1 MVEGHSVHRIAVAH
15 GTRLVGRKFRAVSPN
30 GRFSDGARLID
41 GREFSRIEA
50 IGKNLFA
57 FFSAVGAPDVVM
69 HVHFGMSGRWSV
81 ADAARAP
88 EPTATTRLTL
98 EGHGLV
104 SHLSAMT
111 VDHGGPELFEK
122 KRRALG
128 HDPLRSDANPEALWR
143 KVSSSSKS
151 IGLLLMDQSAFA
163 GVGNIFRCEILH
175 VARVHPEIKG
185 DQLTRAQFDAIWDA
199 SVRLMRNA
207 FTLGSIVTVFP
218 QEGAALGRPTLRR
231 WIYNS
236 AHCGRC
242 HGPVRSWTIQA
253 RTCYACARCQ
263 PRPVGDGAQDDA
275 PDGLVHG
282 SEGPTTART
291 TTASTT
297 APTLFHSHCAEE
309 SLEERL
315 RTPQKLRVAELRTAL
330 EAAGLPIDGRKA
342 TLVERLM
349 SHQIQRPLPALPA
362 PSWAPAPVRMRS
374 ARAAAADKAAVG
386 ESRAVEHIAEDEELL
401 ADGGLSEWVPLPN
414 MEPLPNLD
422 ADRLVDQRDLDPPEE
437 EMHISPPSSRRTPKK
452 RAPSWAPAASLPGT
466 GQLTGQATP
475 GAEGEDAVPGTT
487 RNMGRKRSKTS
498 A

>member
-143 KVSSSSKS
+143 KVSGSSKS

-163 GVGNIFRCEILH
+163 GLGNIFRCEILH

-199 SVRLMRNA
+199 SARLMRNA

-218 QEGAALGRPTLRR
+218 QEAAALGRPTLRR
-231 WIYNS
+231 LQPPELGSALAMTLHAS
-236 AHCGRC
+236 AH
-242 HGPVRSWTIQA
+242 HGAPPLPPQVDLQLR
-253 RTCYACARCQ
+253 
-263 PRPVGDGAQDDA
+263 PLRPV
-275 PDGLVHG
+275 
-282 SEGPTTART
+282 
-291 TTASTT
+291 
-297 APTLFHSHCAEE
+297 
-309 SLEERL
+309 
-315 RTPQKLRVAELRTAL
+315 
-330 EAAGLPIDGRKA
+330 
-342 TLVERLM
+342 
-349 SHQIQRPLPALPA
+349 
-362 PSWAPAPVRMRS
+362 
-374 ARAAAADKAAVG
+374 
-386 ESRAVEHIAEDEELL
+386 
-401 ADGGLSEWVPLPN
+401 
-414 MEPLPNLD
+414 
-422 ADRLVDQRDLDPPEE
+422 
-437 EMHISPPSSRRTPKK
+437 
-452 RAPSWAPAASLPGT
+452 
-466 GQLTGQATP
+466 
-475 GAEGEDAVPGTT
+475 
-487 RNMGRKRSKTS
+487 
-498 A
+498 

>member
-291 TTASTT
+291 MTASTTAPTT

-309 SLEERL
+309 SLLEALEPEQAERSPRYVACSL
-315 RTPQKLRVAELRTAL
+315 RTTVIL
-330 EAAGLPIDGRKA
+330 A
-342 TLVERLM
+342 TFLFHR
-349 SHQIQRPLPALPA
+349 
-362 PSWAPAPVRMRS
+362 
-374 ARAAAADKAAVG
+374 
-386 ESRAVEHIAEDEELL
+386 
-401 ADGGLSEWVPLPN
+401 
-414 MEPLPNLD
+414 
-422 ADRLVDQRDLDPPEE
+422 
-437 EMHISPPSSRRTPKK
+437 
-452 RAPSWAPAASLPGT
+452 
-466 GQLTGQATP
+466 
-475 GAEGEDAVPGTT
+475 
-487 RNMGRKRSKTS
+487 
-498 A
+498 

>member
-143 KVSSSSKS
+143 KVSSSPKS

-349 SHQIQRPLPALPA
+349 SHQIQRPLPARP
-362 PSWAPAPVRMRS
+362 APAPGRMRS
-374 ARAAAADKAAVG
+374 ARAAAADKAAGG

-437 EMHISPPSSRRTPKK
+437 EMHISPPSSRRTPQK
-452 RAPSWAPAASLPGT
+452 RAPSWACESQSGARAPSWHVGT
-466 GQLTGQATP
+466 
-475 GAEGEDAVPGTT
+475 
-487 RNMGRKRSKTS
+487 
-498 A
+498 